1 VTVLFDFFL
10 LDSTYYINCQVA
22 ISFATFFVFVTMSC
36 SSFLIVLRIMA
47 VWNRNKIA
55 TGMAISLWAANAA
68 FFIYFVSRL
77 RSAWVPV
84 QQTCAETNLPS
95 SKLNLIAIP
104 ATDISLLLIMLV
116 GLFRLRGEGM
126 GMAGLGRLL
135 WKQGILW
142 LLLALAAEIP
152 PVVFVSLDLNVPF
165 DYMFDLPAWITMAI
179 AATRLHRSLTD
190 YASSTTDIFSSHGM
204 FQNSGLPP
212 VQGSK
217 QMNSAP
223 VQMDQMEVAVRMVS
237 EEHGTMHARD
247 DGSSSN
253 IDEQVHGKPNG
264 LRFDDDIE
272 RGVPV

>member
-1 VTVLFDFFL
+1 
-10 LDSTYYINCQVA
+10 
-22 ISFATFFVFVTMSC
+22 
-36 SSFLIVLRIMA
+36 MA

-126 GMAGLGRLL
+126 GMAGLGRLI